1 VPVLVVS
8 AGFVISIV
16 VLFMIFVEDVGGTQD
31 EEITLTVLFNEI
43 VTRPNAGKLLIDNAL
58 EILRNET
65 DAKVNVNYLEFKS
78 DNSTRDEIIRLLSNQ
93 TPIDIITLDQ
103 IWLGEFAQKGLLTD
117 LTNYT
122 EQQWNRN
129 GHEEWY
135 FQNWEGG

>member
-1 VPVLVVS
+1 MPVLVVS

-31 EEITLTVLFNEI
+31 EEITLTILFNEI

-65 DAKVNVNYLEFKS
+65 DAEVNVNYLEFKS

-93 TPIDIITLDQ
+93 TPIDIVTLDQ
-103 IWLGEFAQKGLLTD
+103 IWLGEFAQKGLLTESHK
-117 LTNYT
+117 LYRATM
-122 EQQWNRN
+122 E
-129 GHEEWY
+129 
-135 FQNWEGG
+135 